1 MTFEIYTKFKCKA
14 SESIQF
20 AAFAHVLYNDVG
32 KLHCAILYVHFS
44 LSLSMITL
52 RNDFVMYSPIKS
64 NDVLLGRKQDL
75 HN

>member
-1 MTFEIYTKFKCKA
+1 MLYSYNLARNFIPYDLIFNNLNFKKMTFEIYTKFKCNA

-20 AAFAHVLYNDVG
+20 AAFAHVLYYDVG

-52 RNDFVMYSPIKS
+52 
-64 NDVLLGRKQDL
+64 
-75 HN
+75 